1 MVIGA
6 FENACSGT
14 VNIQDTATVNI
25 AQGIYVGHVGAGT
38 FNQSGGTVTKAGGPS
53 FRVGSDP
60 GSSGTPILTGGVLQI
75 NGLSQG
81 SGTALFNFGG
91 GTIQALAGFSSSLPM
106 TLTGTGGNATV
117 DTSGYTVT
125 LSGPLSGTSSAG
137 GLLNLL
143 RQER

>member
-1 MVIGA
+1 MTVNNATLNAGNSICVGGNGAANASGTLTIGGSSTFTASGYMVMGD

-14 VNIQDTATVNI
+14 VNIQDTATLNV

-38 FNQSGGTVTKAGGPS
+38 FNQSGGTVTTAGGPS

-60 GSSGTPILTGGVLQI
+60 GSSGTATLTGGVLQI

-91 GTIQALAGFSSSLPM
+91 GTIQALRRFSP
-106 TLTGTGGNATV
+106 AV
-117 DTSGYTVT
+117 C
-125 LSGPLSGTSSAG
+125 P
-137 GLLNLL
+137 
-143 RQER
+143 